1 MFPSV
6 PSSSTRST
14 FGSGFQPTPAP
25 APAPVPV
32 PAPAYTPAPAPVFA
46 PTPAAAPVRAAAPG
60 QVSRKQI
67 ADAQKHA
74 KFAINNLQV
83 YSVAYITA

>member
-6 PSSSTRST
+6 PSSTARPTS
-14 FGSGFQPTPAP
+14 GSGFQ
-25 APAPVPV
+25 PAPVPV
-32 PAPAYTPAPAPVFA
+32 PAPVYTPAPAPVFA
-46 PTPAAAPVRAAAPG
+46 PSPAAAPVRAAAPG

-83 YSVAYITA
+83 YSAAYITA